1 MNLWG
6 MQGLIRLLSTCAS
19 GSPLGA
25 KTLLLLGISG
35 ILKDIL
41 AGAGISTNASV
52 SPALSRPAEQVL
64 LFLFLGVWP
73 CGVVILAG
81 QFFFFFIFTWV
92 LKNRNSPHLFYLC
105 ELYRTNTHQDLKFK
119 QLKVHALFFSLIF
132 NFWVKSNLGAVHK
145 VPQLNSNTESH

>member
-1 MNLWG
+1 MDLWG

-64 LFLFLGVWP
+64 LFLFFLFLGVWP

-81 QFFFFFIFTWV
+81 QFFFFHIYMGIEKSQLSSSV
-92 LKNRNSPHLFYLC
+92 LPL
-105 ELYRTNTHQDLKFK
+105 
-119 QLKVHALFFSLIF
+119 
-132 NFWVKSNLGAVHK
+132 
-145 VPQLNSNTESH
+145 